1 MKYDPFEISLIC
13 WFSAQETFIFIR
25 HVESHCAV

>member
-13 WFSAQETFIFIR
+13 WFNA
-25 HVESHCAV
+25 